1 MQISHICFADDFFI
15 FAGAD
20 MGSIRVIKDA
30 LTDFSATSGL
40 FPNSQK
46 SSVLYSDVVE
56 ETKDE
61 INVALNMEV
70 KELPVKYLV
79 LNSSLLL
86 GGCN

>member
-1 MQISHICFADDFFI
+1 MLIFLCFPH
-15 FAGAD
+15 GN
-20 MGSIRVIKDA
+20 KDA